1 MKSLTFLF
9 LLFLFPCTQT
19 IAQNSSF
26 RIEDFGPYAKAV
38 PGQII
43 QARVAGL
50 GDASNLMLEPK
61 DLTVELAQDS
71 TKLKAPARTAT
82 SMFVPRPDS
91 QPIAAGPPDF
101 SKMEALFSIDFV
113 VPHGLHP
120 GDVDVVVVYRKR
132 RSQPAKLTILERPEP
147 PVIGSTT
154 VEIVSVGPVSSTQ
167 TATEMGL
174 RLERGDKAQLYVL
187 PLVDPKDPLAAV
199 LISFKQKEKSY
210 DADARVIHEDPSAE
224 QLGGV
229 LSFPRIGI
237 FSKWKF
243 QPGSKQELQRWKFE
257 SGQITRPVTFQRCPC

>member
-9 LLFLFPCTQT
+9 FFFLFPCTQT

-132 RSQPAKLTILERPEP
+132 RSQPAKLTILERPTSRDRLNNRRN
-147 PVIGSTT
+147 I
-154 VEIVSVGPVSSTQ
+154 SVGPVSSTQ

-187 PLVDPKDPLAAV
+187 PLVIQRSLAAV
-199 LISFKQKEKSY
+199 LISFKQRK
-210 DADARVIHEDPSAE
+210 AMTLTHE
-224 QLGGV
+224 
-229 LSFPRIGI
+229 
-237 FSKWKF
+237 
-243 QPGSKQELQRWKFE
+243 
-257 SGQITRPVTFQRCPC
+257 